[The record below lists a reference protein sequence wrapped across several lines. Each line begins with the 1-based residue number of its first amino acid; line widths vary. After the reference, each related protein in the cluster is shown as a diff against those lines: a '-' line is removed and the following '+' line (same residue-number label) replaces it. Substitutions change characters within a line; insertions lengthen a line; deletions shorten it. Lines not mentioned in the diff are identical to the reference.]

1 MRVQQLTLW
10 RFWEVLFCIFCWIV
24 YYFEFWFIGTWF
36 RSDGPNFVEIVCTL
50 IRIGEMSQFAVF
62 VIYLVVLHKHKRC
75 INKGIQVRM
84 DLLEH
89 SSKLLC
95 YILSSAPHM
104 KLFKRSLK
112 LSFSTIL
119 NGFKIWATKRLA
131 FCLITIRSK
140 SAIYFLKI

>member
-1 MRVQQLTLW
+1 
-10 RFWEVLFCIFCWIV
+10 
-24 YYFEFWFIGTWF
+24 
-36 RSDGPNFVEIVCTL
+36 
-50 IRIGEMSQFAVF
+50 MSQFAVF
-62 VIYLVVLHKHKRC
+62 VIYLVVFHKHKRC

-84 DLLEH
+84 GLLEH

-140 SAIYFLKI
+140 SAINFLKFNILVIYKTDSLMSATQSISVFEH